1 MGCWGERVRVSAEG
15 VTWQNSHESWKRM
28 KKIKKSW
35 WVFFIIIIIFSQP
48 EDSLHDFPTVGAR
61 SFQAGILLTIHMEM
75 EGSGGADS
83 HITLICP

>member
-1 MGCWGERVRVSAEG
+1 MAEFPRKLEKDEKDKEILVG
-15 VTWQNSHESWKRM
+15 
-28 KKIKKSW
+28 
-35 WVFFIIIIIFSQP
+35 FFIIIIIFSQP

>member
-1 MGCWGERVRVSAEG
+1 MAEFP
-15 VTWQNSHESWKRM
+15 RM
-28 KKIKKSW
+28 LAKDEKDKEIL
-35 WVFFIIIIIFSQP
+35 VGFFFFFSLKP

-61 SFQAGILLTIHMEM
+61 SFQAAILLTIHMEM

>member
-1 MGCWGERVRVSAEG
+1 MAEFP
-15 VTWQNSHESWKRM
+15 RM
-28 KKIKKSW
+28 LAKNEKDKEI
-35 WVFFIIIIIFSQP
+35 FFFFFCLSQP

-61 SFQAGILLTIHMEM
+61 SFQAAILLTIHMEM